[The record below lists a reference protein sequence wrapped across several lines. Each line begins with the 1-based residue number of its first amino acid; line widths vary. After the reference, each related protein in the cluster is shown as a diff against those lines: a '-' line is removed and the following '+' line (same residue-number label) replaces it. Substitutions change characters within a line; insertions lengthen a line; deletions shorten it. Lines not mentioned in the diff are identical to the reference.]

1 MMNENPAEDDDNFV
15 DPYFRPY
22 DEKQKEYLE
31 DLDFKRLA
39 DIRSKDLKD
48 LTEEDLFA
56 IGFRKAEH
64 DEIENL
70 YCYADLNGLKVY
82 IERDGENV
90 SLLGFMLKKIKD
102 IRSTEELLHET
113 LTKWRLKIE

>member
-1 MMNENPAEDDDNFV
+1 MAHENPAEDDDDSV

-22 DEKQKEYLE
+22 DEKQKEHLE
-31 DLDFKRLA
+31 DLDFKRLGE
-39 DIRSKDLKD
+39 IRSKELKD

-70 YCYADLNGLKVY
+70 YYYADLNGLKVY
-82 IERDGENV
+82 IDRDGESV
-90 SLLGFMLKKIKD
+90 SLRGFMLRKIKD
-102 IRSTEELLHET
+102 IRSTEELLDET
-113 LTKWRLKIE
+113 LTKWRLKMP